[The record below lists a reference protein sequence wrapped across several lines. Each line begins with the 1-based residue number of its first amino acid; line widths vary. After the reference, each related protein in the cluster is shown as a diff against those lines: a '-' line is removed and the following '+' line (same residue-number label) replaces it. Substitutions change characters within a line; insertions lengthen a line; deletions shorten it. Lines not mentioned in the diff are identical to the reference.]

1 MVLEP
6 QQMERG
12 PEAGIPMKPIERLL
26 TGPELI
32 VYVTGISIL
41 SPGCRLTKRRGV
53 QEFKA
58 FQLPRWVCDESRA

>member
-32 VYVTGISIL
+32 VYVTGTNHFF
-41 SPGCRLTKRRGV
+41 PV
-53 QEFKA
+53 A
-58 FQLPRWVCDESRA
+58 D